1 MTKNQFTIQ
10 PGNALPLGVTKVAD
24 GVQFAI
30 YLPDKRECYL
40 KLFRKG
46 HQTEQYRIPLTD
58 EYRIDRK
65 STRLNS
71 SHNREPRMPS
81 SA

>member
-30 YLPDKRECYL
+30 YLPGQE
-40 KLFRKG
+40 
-46 HQTEQYRIPLTD
+46 
-58 EYRIDRK
+58 
-65 STRLNS
+65 
-71 SHNREPRMPS
+71 RMLPKAIS
-81 SA
+81 

>member
-30 YLPDKRECYL
+30 YLPDKREC
-40 KLFRKG
+40 
-46 HQTEQYRIPLTD
+46 
-58 EYRIDRK
+58 
-65 STRLNS
+65 
-71 SHNREPRMPS
+71 
-81 SA
+81 

>member
-46 HQTEQYRIPLTD
+46 HQTEQYRIRLRMNIAWEAYISYTCVPKIRQVPL
-58 EYRIDRK
+58 I
-65 STRLNS
+65 
-71 SHNREPRMPS
+71 
-81 SA
+81 